1 VLENK
6 GSCRYI
12 LALFLAQEE
21 TELSWNRSYLGYIER
36 CVNVI
41 VKLDYNI
48 KVSALRL
55 KELYRFSF
63 DCSDFGLPCS
73 HLDRVAVVV
82 GYGIW
87 NWESGGID
95 YIE

>member
-1 VLENK
+1 M
-6 GSCRYI
+6 
-12 LALFLAQEE
+12 
-21 TELSWNRSYLGYIER
+21 NRSYLGYIER
-36 CVNVI
+36 FVYVS

-63 DCSDFGLPCS
+63 ECSDFGLRCS
-73 HLDRVAVVV
+73 HFDRVAVVI

-87 NWESGGID
+87 NWESGSID
-95 YIE
+95 EIE

>member
-1 VLENK
+1 MCYCLLGTISLLQHRYWASAVALRLLLLENK

-12 LALFLAQEE
+12 VALFLAHEE
-21 TELSWNRSYLGYIER
+21 TELSRNRSYLSYIER

-55 KELYRFSF
+55 KE
-63 DCSDFGLPCS
+63 
-73 HLDRVAVVV
+73 
-82 GYGIW
+82 
-87 NWESGGID
+87 
-95 YIE
+95 

>member
-1 VLENK
+1 V
-6 GSCRYI
+6 
-12 LALFLAQEE
+12 ALFLAHEE

-63 DCSDFGLPCS
+63 DCSDFGLRCS

-87 NWESGGID
+87 NWESGSID